1 MQPCAAYYRSIDS
14 PDCIASES
22 EAELSSSWWR
32 CVDAAL
38 ARGERDGERKEREKK
53 EEKKGGRR
61 KEKGK
66 KKKKKALLES
76 SAGRAMIYTFSSR
89 YFRRALPSRRSR
101 DRRMARFP
109 HTPFTQPRFL
119 CISLLIHVCTR
130 RELLRVEIGRR
141 ARQDRGRFVP
151 RVPRARNH
159 HAGPLFH
166 VPAIRYALCV
176 VLASLSLSL
185 SPQENGILSII
196 SPILSFELIRT
207 RPLLAR
213 KRKRNGNDRSYDK
226 FFDRSR
232 NSVSRLSLSLFRERE
247 SRFVNQPVARTI
259 YTSAESASH

>member
-1 MQPCAAYYRSIDS
+1 MR
-14 PDCIASES
+14 
-22 EAELSSSWWR
+22 LS
-32 CVDAAL
+32 L
-38 ARGERDGERKEREKK
+38 AGRETEREKK
-53 EEKKGGRR
+53 EKRKKKKKGGGRR

-159 HAGPLFH
+159 AGPLFH

-232 NSVSRLSLSLFRERE
+232 NSVSRLSLFLFFERE
-247 SRFVNQPVARTI
+247 NRDS
-259 YTSAESASH
+259 

>member
-1 MQPCAAYYRSIDS
+1 MR
-14 PDCIASES
+14 
-22 EAELSSSWWR
+22 LS
-32 CVDAAL
+32 L
-38 ARGERDGERKEREKK
+38 AGRETEREKK
-53 EEKKGGRR
+53 EKRKKKKKGGGRR

-232 NSVSRLSLSLFRERE
+232 NSVSRLSLFLFFERE
-247 SRFVNQPVARTI
+247 NRDS
-259 YTSAESASH
+259 